1 MGENLPLPEER
12 QPQPREEP
20 SEPVRITRRQLLV
33 WLGIGGTAAAL
44 GGVGY
49 RLLSWGAPAPGL
61 AALTSVEVGTVGAL
75 CEVLL
80 PGDGP
85 IPAALAV
92 GVPERF
98 DRLLADA
105 DREPARL
112 VKLLLRAFEYGSLP
126 AGRFSRLSLD
136 RRRAE
141 VAAWERSRLAFRRR
155 ALMTIKLLIGMPY
168 FEDDRVRAAM
178 GWRIGCEE
186 P

>member
-1 MGENLPLPEER
+1 MGENLPLPEDR
-12 QPQPREEP
+12 KPQPREQP

-33 WLGIGGTAAAL
+33 CLGIGGTAAAL
-44 GGVGY
+44 GAFGY

-61 AALTSVEVGTVGAL
+61 AALTSVEVGTVVAL

-80 PGDGP
+80 PGEGP
-85 IPAALAV
+85 VPAALAI
-92 GVPERF
+92 GLPARF
-98 DRLLADA
+98 DRLLAEA

-126 AGRFSRLSLD
+126 AGRFSHLSLG

-141 VAAWERSRLAFRRR
+141 VAAWERSRLALRRR
-155 ALMTIKLLIGMPY
+155 GLSTLKLLIGMPY
-168 FEDDRVRAAM
+168 FEDERVRAAM
-178 GWRIGCEE
+178 GWHVGCE